1 MSLCIQVCAASV
13 HAEFLACSPFLQVEG
28 GERALIFDKTRNG
41 TRDFVVGPGTHFLI
55 PFLQYPI
62 KYDVRTTPF
71 NIKAE
76 TGSKGKLGVTT

>member
-1 MSLCIQVCAASV
+1 MSLCIQVCELPQYTLS
-13 HAEFLACSPFLQVEG
+13 FLLTILQVEG

>member
-1 MSLCIQVCAASV
+1 MSLCIQVCELPQYTLS
-13 HAEFLACSPFLQVEG
+13 FLLTILQVEG

-76 TGSKGKLGVTT
+76 TGSKGKVTT